1 MNFFLQNRNTLTNI
15 GNKLMVVRGE
25 KWREGIYIGS
35 WDQHKAIFKM
45 DYQEGPTA

>member
-1 MNFFLQNRNTLTNI
+1 MNFFYKTETHSTNI